1 MASGNREIIAQAKS
15 CGSEAYNAPEA
26 AILRPHFPLDVR
38 EATLVQLFDQ
48 TLATKQEI
56 AAVLTLHPRIQVCRK
71 VILDGLQSTTPSV
84 VPILP
89 KEYAA
94 ADDDT
99 IALVQRKLPWGERVR
114 RGRDRLLALQV
125 EIQAEERRIVAGL
138 GRSHEAE
145 LARRQAAA
153 QAIAQWAQ
161 TQQAINAMSR
171 PVTTNC
177 MNLGSGIVNCVSQ

>member
-1 MASGNREIIAQAKS
+1 
-15 CGSEAYNAPEA
+15 
-26 AILRPHFPLDVR
+26 VR

-71 VILDGLQSTTPSV
+71 VILDGLLSTTPSV
-84 VPILP
+84 VPILA

-99 IALVQRKLPWGERVR
+99 IAVVQRKLPWGERVR

-138 GRSHEAE
+138 ERSHEAE

-161 TQQAINAMSR
+161 TQQVINAMNR

-177 MNLGSGIVNCVSQ
+177 TNLGSGIVNCVSQ